1 MIHLIDRLEALI
13 AEVER
18 RLDDDGNCDA
28 LVAEINALSGCDY
41 SEGDFFE
48 LYSWTSPREL
58 AERAALG
65 PAPKIA
71 DITRA
76 QIHES
81 IAIVTSA
88 EEPQATFHLELLE
101 ASLPYAE
108 ASGLLFH
115 PHTELSDEE
124 IVDEMLL
131 RQHLF
136 ESGGQAA
143 VQTHLRALALAVME
157 DQNRKPWSERW
168 AVSVLGNNAGR
179 A

>member
-1 MIHLIDRLEALI
+1 MSDLVNRLEALI

-18 RLDDDGNCDA
+18 RLEDGGDCDT

-41 SEGDFFE
+41 AEGDFFE
-48 LYSWTSPREL
+48 LHSWTSPREI

-65 PAPKIA
+65 PAPGIPG
-71 DITRA
+71 ITRA
-76 QIHES
+76 QILDS

-101 ASLPYAE
+101 ASLPHSE

-115 PHTELSDEE
+115 PHTELTDDQ

-136 ESGGQAA
+136 EAGGIAA
-143 VQTHLRALALAVME
+143 VQVHLRSLAAAVME
-157 DQNRKPWSERW
+157 DPARKPWSEQW
-168 AVSVLGNNAGR
+168 ARSLLGDNAGS